1 MKADKINI
9 VDVTG
14 VNTDDGYKTAKT
26 IDKGNNDTQEN
37 IIYTIEGFESLPL
50 SGNKK
55 IILPTQS
62 GEHIV
67 TLSPLKTNI
76 QQGERRINAT
86 TLEGVET
93 ASFYLKQNGEI
104 ELKNNTLTSKLKETG
119 KLEITNQ
126 TAELM
131 SVVSVLFSELD
142 NAMNYIATLNTAV
155 ATLMGTP
162 ATPPVPLAQITA
174 SLATISYQKPLL
186 NSFIV

>member
-14 VNTDDGYKTAKT
+14 ISADDGYNTAKT
-26 IDKGNNDTQEN
+26 IDKGSNDTQEN

-50 SGNKK
+50 SGGKK
-55 IILPTQS
+55 IILRAQA

-67 TLSPLKTNI
+67 TLSPLKTII

-86 TLEGVET
+86 TSEGVEV
-93 ASFYLKQNGEI
+93 ASIYLKQNGEI
-104 ELKNNTLTSKLKETG
+104 ELKNNVLTSKLKETG

-142 NAMNYIATLNTAV
+142 NAMKYIATLNAEV

-162 ATPPVPLAQITA
+162 TTPPVPLAQITA
-174 SLATISYQKPLL
+174 SLATISNQTTLL
-186 NSFIV
+186 NSFTI